1 MKHRNAKLM
10 ALAMALTLLAGG
22 TAWADGGYTAAE
34 TKSDVTMSITNSD
47 STTTVNGTGTG
58 EGNSKTTIT
67 GTIVATQLKV
77 TVPTTVGFDIDP
89 TITAADPSSQVTA
102 QSSNITITN
111 QSIVPIYVKV
121 SDVAVAAAKTGGKAP
136 KLVTSWTDSDQNMM
150 FALKTTKP
158 ASFSTAA
165 DWLTSGTI
173 SSNYY
178 LDSSQGKLAA
188 TGKDGDSVTM
198 QIFGRIGQGWSAGD
212 QFTITPT
219 FTVGVKPY
227 K

>member
-1 MKHRNAKLM
+1 MKHRKVKLM
-10 ALAMALTLLAGG
+10 ALAMALTLSAGG
-22 TAWADGGYTAAE
+22 TAWADGGYGTAT
-34 TKSDVTMSITNSD
+34 TKPDVTMSVTDSN
-47 STTTVNGTGTG
+47 STTTVDGST
-58 EGNSKTTIT
+58 TTIT

-89 TITAADPSSQVTA
+89 TITAVDPSSQVTA

-121 SDVAVAAAKTGGKAP
+121 SNVAVATKTGGKVP
-136 KLVTSWTDSDQNMM
+136 NLVTAWADSDQNMM
-150 FALKTTKP
+150 FALKTKKP
-158 ASFSTAA
+158 TNFSTAT
-165 DWLTSGTI
+165 DWLTSGAI

-188 TGKDGDSVTM
+188 TGKNGDSVTM
-198 QIFGRIGQGWSAGD
+198 QIFGRIGQGWSAGE

>member
-1 MKHRNAKLM
+1 MKHRKVKLM
-10 ALAMALTLLAGG
+10 ALAMALTLSAGG
-22 TAWADGGYTAAE
+22 TAWADGGYGIAT
-34 TKSDVTMSITNSD
+34 TKPDVTMSVTDSN

-58 EGNSKTTIT
+58 AGKSTTTIT

-89 TITAADPSSQVTA
+89 TITVTDPSSQVTA

-121 SDVAVAAAKTGGKAP
+121 SKVDVAAKTGGKTP
-136 KLVTSWTDSDQNMM
+136 NLVTSWTDSDQNMM
-150 FALKTTKP
+150 FALKTAKP
-158 ASFSTAA
+158 ADFSTAT
-165 DWLTSGTI
+165 DWLTSGAI
-173 SSNYY
+173 SGNYY

-188 TGKDGDSVTM
+188 TGKTGNSVTM

>member
-1 MKHRNAKLM
+1 MKHRKVKLM
-10 ALAMALTLLAGG
+10 ALAMALTLSAGG
-22 TAWADGGYTAAE
+22 TAWADGGYGTAT
-34 TKSDVTMSITNSD
+34 TKPDVTMSVTDSN
-47 STTTVNGTGTG
+47 STTTVDGST
-58 EGNSKTTIT
+58 TTIT

-77 TVPTTVGFDIDP
+77 TVPTTVGFDIAP
-89 TITAADPSSQVTA
+89 TITAVDPSSQVTA

-121 SDVAVAAAKTGGKAP
+121 SNVAVATKTGGKVP
-136 KLVTSWTDSDQNMM
+136 NLVTAWADSDQNMM
-150 FALKTTKP
+150 FALKTKKP
-158 ASFSTAA
+158 TNFSTAT
-165 DWLTSGTI
+165 DWLTSGAI

-188 TGKDGDSVTM
+188 TGKNGDSVTM

>member
-10 ALAMALTLLAGG
+10 ALAMALTLSAGG
-22 TAWADGGYTAAE
+22 TAWADGGYPAAT
-34 TKSDVTMSITNSD
+34 TKPDVTMSVTDSK
-47 STTTVNGTGTG
+47 STTTVNGKGAG
-58 EGNSKTTIT
+58 EGNSTTTIT

-89 TITAADPSSQVTA
+89 TITAAKPSSQVTA

-121 SDVAVAAAKTGGKAP
+121 SNVDVAASTGGKAP
-136 KLVTSWTDSDQNMM
+136 NLVTSWVDSDQNMM
-150 FALKTTKP
+150 FALKTTEP
-158 ASFSTAA
+158 TNFSTAT
-165 DWLTSGTI
+165 DWLTSGAI
-173 SSNYY
+173 SGNYY

-188 TGKDGDSVTM
+188 TGKTGNSVTM
-198 QIFGRIGQGWSAGD
+198 KIFGQIGQGWSAGD

-219 FTVGVKPY
+219 FTVAVKPY
-227 K
+227 T